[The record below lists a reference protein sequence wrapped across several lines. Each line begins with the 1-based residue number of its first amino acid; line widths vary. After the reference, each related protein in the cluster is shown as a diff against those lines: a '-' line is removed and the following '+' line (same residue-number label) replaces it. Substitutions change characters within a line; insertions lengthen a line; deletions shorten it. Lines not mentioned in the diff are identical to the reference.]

1 MPEFLQTHTALLARL
16 MVLLLCLPAGL
27 LQAQV
32 QSRLSH
38 QVTGLDQPVQ
48 LTIEIDGG
56 EDLSPDLTPLEQDFE
71 ILSRSTQQSISVI
84 NGQMTSKRSL
94 NLMLLPLRSGSLTI
108 PAIQVGDQTTQP
120 LSLQVER
127 QPQQEAETTKQ
138 ALIEL
143 SLDKDSAY
151 LEEQIL
157 LTLKLYQAK
166 GVRGESLDPPVP
178 SLDDTQLSLIHEDR
192 YSSRKDGVDYR
203 VVERVYALFARQTG
217 TLTLDGVKFR
227 GRSGGN
233 RDPFS
238 SFFSNGFPSHQQP
251 GRIIRAESK
260 PVSLEI
266 LPIPQGFTGER
277 WLPAKNLQIVEN
289 GIDSEVALAGSP
301 ITRRVMIIAD
311 GVMSNHLPSI
321 EQSMPSGLKLYPE
334 SPHLNDKPN
343 HSGIS
348 SSLQQNLTLI
358 ATDPGTYTLPP
369 IEIPW
374 WNTETRRQE
383 IARLP
388 AKQISFM
395 TNPSGMANQAQPSTA
410 AQPSDQKLSAEK
422 PINAS
427 PEPADDF
434 PWMATLFGL
443 AWLITVTAWWFSSRQ
458 KQPTK
463 PVTMDQPTEERSS
476 PTELESVLQKLADA
490 YHARDEQA
498 ARDAWLHWA
507 LLNWPDNPP
516 NNLSRLAGRCDT
528 DLATAVNALERTIYS
543 PNSEISW
550 SDYEIL
556 KLIEAK
562 DSSQSQDKAD
572 QNLLIPLNP

>member
-1 MPEFLQTHTALLARL
+1 MAF
-16 MVLLLCLPAGL
+16 LLCLPAGL

-48 LTIEIDGG
+48 LTIETDDG

-84 NGQMTSKRSL
+84 NGEMTSKRSL
-94 NLMLLPLRSGSLTI
+94 NLTLLPLRSGSLTI
-108 PAIQVGDQTTQP
+108 PAIQVADQTTQP
-120 LSLQVER
+120 LTLQVE
-127 QPQQEAETTKQ
+127 QQTQQEAEATKQ

-143 SLDKDSAY
+143 NLNKDSAY

-166 GVRGESLDPPVP
+166 GVRGESLDPPEP
-178 SLDDTQLSLIHEDR
+178 SLDDTQISLIHEDR

-217 TLTLDGVKFR
+217 ILTLDGVKFR
-227 GRSGGN
+227 GRSGGS
-233 RDPFS
+233 RDPFTA
-238 SFFSNGFPSHQQP
+238 FFSNGFPSHQQA
-251 GRIIRAESK
+251 GRIIRAESN

-266 LPIPQGFTGER
+266 LPIPQEFTGER

-289 GIDSEVALAGSP
+289 GIDNEMVLAGSP

-311 GVMSNHLPSI
+311 GVMSNQLPNI

-343 HSGIS
+343 RSGIS
-348 SSLQQNLTLI
+348 SSLQQSLTLI
-358 ATDPGTYTLPP
+358 ATDPGRYTLPP
-369 IEIPW
+369 IEVPW
-374 WNTETRRQE
+374 WNTETRQQE

-388 AKQISFM
+388 AKEISFM
-395 TNPSGMANQAQPSTA
+395 PNPAGMANQAQPSVA
-410 AQPSDQKLSAEK
+410 AQTSQQNLSAEN
-422 PINAS
+422 PATPD
-427 PEPADDF
+427 PESADDF

-443 AWLITVTAWWFSSRQ
+443 AWLITVSAWWFSSRR
-458 KQPTK
+458 KQPAK
-463 PVTMDQPTEERSS
+463 PVTIKEPSQQRSNQP
-476 PTELESVLQKLADA
+476 ELENVLQQLAEA
-490 YHARDEQA
+490 YQTKDGQA

-507 LLNWPDNPP
+507 LLSWPDNPP
-516 NNLSRLAGRCDT
+516 NNLSRLARRCHP
-528 DLATAVNALERTIYS
+528 DLAQAVNALERAIYS

-550 SDYEIL
+550 SDFEIL

-562 DSSQSQDKAD
+562 DSRQSADKAE

>member
-1 MPEFLQTHTALLARL
+1 MPEFLTINTAHLARL
-16 MVLLLCLPAGL
+16 MVFLLCLPAGL

-38 QVTGLDQPVQ
+38 QVTGLDQPVR

-56 EDLSPDLTPLEQDFE
+56 EDLSPNLTPLEQDFE

-84 NGQMTSKRSL
+84 NGEMTSKRSL
-94 NLMLLPLRSGSLTI
+94 NLTLLPLRSGSLTI
-108 PAIQVGDQTTQP
+108 PAIEVGDQTTQP
-120 LSLQVER
+120 LPLQVE
-127 QPQQEAETTKQ
+127 QKSQEEAQATRQ

-143 SLDKDSAY
+143 SLNKDSAY

-178 SLDDTQLSLIHEDR
+178 SLDNTQISLIHEDR

-217 TLTLDGVKFR
+217 TLTLNGVKFR
-227 GRSGGN
+227 GRSGGS

-238 SFFSNGFPSHQQP
+238 SFFSNGFPSHQQS
-251 GRIIRAESK
+251 GRIIRAESD

-277 WLPAKNLQIVEN
+277 WLPAENLQIVEN
-289 GIDSEVALAGSP
+289 GIDDEMALAGNP

-343 HSGIS
+343 RSGIS
-348 SSLQQNLTLI
+348 SSLQQSLTLI

-374 WNTETRRQE
+374 WNTETRQQE

-388 AKQISFM
+388 AKEISFM
-395 TNPSGMANQAQPSTA
+395 PNPSRMANQAQHSAA
-410 AQPSDQKLSAEK
+410 AQPSEQSLSVEK
-422 PINAS
+422 TISAS
-427 PEPADDF
+427 PESADDF
-434 PWMATLFGL
+434 PWLATLFGL
-443 AWLITVTAWWFSSRQ
+443 AWLITISAWWFSSRQ

-463 PVTMDQPTEERSS
+463 PMAIKEPNQQRSNQP
-476 PTELESVLQKLADA
+476 ELENVLQQLTDA
-490 YHARDEQA
+490 YQAKDGQA

-507 LLNWPDNPP
+507 LLSWPDNPP
-516 NNLSRLAGRCDT
+516 NNLSRLARRCHP
-528 DLATAVNALERTIYS
+528 DLAKAVNALERAIYS

-562 DSSQSQDKAD
+562 DASQSADKAE